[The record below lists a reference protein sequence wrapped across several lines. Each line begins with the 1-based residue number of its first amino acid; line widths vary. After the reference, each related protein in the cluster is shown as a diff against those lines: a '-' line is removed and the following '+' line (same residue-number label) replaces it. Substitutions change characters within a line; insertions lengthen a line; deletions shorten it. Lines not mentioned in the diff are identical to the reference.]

1 MRHKPW
7 PPSES
12 SLQMDSARNETRIF
26 RGIEAS
32 PGIAIG
38 TARLTDRS
46 RVAITEVSIGD
57 DEVEQECARFLAALR
72 DAREELLAVK
82 EHLSAHRGPE
92 HLYVVDTHLMIL
104 DDSMLT
110 QGTLDLIAGERI
122 NAEAALK
129 RNLQK
134 FKEFFAAIDDE
145 YLRERAGDVETVV
158 ERIMRAMVGKRQEC
172 IGSIDG
178 GKFIIVAHDL
188 SPTDILQIDKSK
200 VIGFITDL
208 GGRTSHTAILA
219 RALEIPAVVGL
230 ETITGEDI
238 DGLPIIIDGTDG
250 TVVVNPD
257 QDTFRDYLRRKQRYD
272 YLEQEFV
279 KLRDLPAETMDG
291 HRISL
296 MGNVEFPEEIPT
308 LKGHGGEGIGL
319 YRTEMLYMNRKGLP
333 DEEEQ
338 YLTYS
343 AIVEAMAPL
352 PVTIRTLDVGGDKL
366 ATDLHLEDEMN
377 PALGL
382 RAIRLSLR
390 KPEVFKTQLRAILR
404 ASARGKV
411 RIFFPMISGIEEVR
425 AAKAVLEEAKNELRS
440 EGIPFDNGIEV
451 GVMIEI
457 PSAVVIADILA
468 REVDFFSVGTNDL
481 IQYTLAIDRT
491 NEHLAHLYQPLHPA
505 VLRSLRTVV
514 EAAHDAGIRVCMCG
528 EMAGEARYLPILLGL
543 GFDELSMTG
552 ASIPRVK
559 KVLRRATRA
568 DARELV
574 SRVFAF
580 RSASEVETYLSGE
593 ISARFS
599 ESFD

>member
-1 MRHKPW
+1 MP
-7 PPSES
+7 
-12 SLQMDSARNETRIF
+12 MDSARNETKIF

-32 PGIAIG
+32 SGIAIG

-46 RVAITEVSIGD
+46 RVAVAEVSIGD
-57 DEVEQECARFLAALR
+57 DEVEQECARFLAALQV
-72 DAREELLAVK
+72 AREELRAVK
-82 EHLSAHRGPE
+82 EHLSASRGPE

-104 DDSMLT
+104 DDGMLT

-129 RNLQK
+129 RNLLK
-134 FKEFFAAIDDE
+134 FKEFFAGIEDE

-178 GKFIIVAHDL
+178 GKIIIVAHDL

-200 VIGFITDL
+200 VIGFVTDL

-238 DGLPIIIDGTDG
+238 DGLPMIIDGTDG

-272 YLEQEFV
+272 YLEQEFL

-308 LKGHGGEGIGL
+308 LKGHGGEGVGL
-319 YRTEMLYMNRKGLP
+319 YRTEMLYMNRQGLP

-338 YLTYS
+338 YLAYS

-425 AAKAVLEEAKNELRS
+425 AAKALLEEAKNELRS
-440 EGIPFDNGIEV
+440 AGIPFDSGLEV
-451 GVMIEI
+451 GIMIEI

-481 IQYTLAIDRT
+481 IQYSLAIDRT

-514 EAAHDAGIRVCMCG
+514 EAAHAAGIRVCMCG

-559 KVLRRATRA
+559 KVLRRSTRA

-574 SRVFAF
+574 SRAF
-580 RSASEVETYLSGE
+580 TFCSASEVETYLSSE

>member
-1 MRHKPW
+1 
-7 PPSES
+7 
-12 SLQMDSARNETRIF
+12 MDSARNETKIF

-32 PGIAIG
+32 AGIAIG
-38 TARLTDRS
+38 RARMTDRS
-46 RVAITEVSIGD
+46 RVAVTEVSIGE
-57 DEVEQECARFLAALR
+57 DEVVQECARFHAALQ

-82 EHLSAHRGPE
+82 EHLTASRGPE
-92 HLYVVDTHLMIL
+92 HLYVVDTHLLIL
-104 DDSMLT
+104 EDSMLT
-110 QGTLDLIAGERI
+110 RGTLDLIAGEKI

-129 RNLQK
+129 RNLAK
-134 FKEFFAAIDDE
+134 FKEFFGAIEDE
-145 YLRERAGDVETVV
+145 YLRERAGDVEIVV
-158 ERIMRAMVGKRQEC
+158 ERIMRAMVGKRQES

-178 GKFIIVAHDL
+178 GKIIIVAHDL
-188 SPTDILQIDKSK
+188 SPTDILQIDKNK
-200 VIGFITDL
+200 VIGFVTDL

-230 ETITGEDI
+230 ETITSEDI
-238 DGLPIIIDGTDG
+238 DSLPVIIDGTDG

-272 YLEQEFV
+272 YLEQEFL
-279 KLRDLPAETMDG
+279 KLRDLPAETPDG

-296 MGNVEFPEEIPT
+296 MGNVEFAEEIPT
-308 LKGHGGEGIGL
+308 LKGHGGEGVGL
-319 YRTEMLYMNRKGLP
+319 YRTEMLYMNRQGLP

-338 YLTYS
+338 YLAYS
-343 AIVEAMAPL
+343 AIVDAMAPL
-352 PVTIRTLDVGGDKL
+352 PVTIRTLDVGGDKI

-404 ASARGKV
+404 SSARGKV
-411 RIFFPMISGIEEVR
+411 RIFFPMISGVEEVR
-425 AAKAVLEEAKNELRS
+425 AAKSILEEAKNELRAA
-440 EGIPFDNGIEV
+440 GVPFDNGIEV
-451 GVMIEI
+451 GIMIEI

-481 IQYTLAIDRT
+481 IQYSLAIDRT
-491 NEHLAHLYQPLHPA
+491 NEHLSHLYQPLHPA
-505 VLRSLRTVV
+505 VLRSLRTLV
-514 EAAHDAGIRVCMCG
+514 EAAHAAGIRACMCG

-552 ASIPRVK
+552 VSIPRVK
-559 KVLRRATRA
+559 KVLRRATKA
-568 DARELV
+568 DSELLV
-574 SRVFAF
+574 SRAF
-580 RSASEVETYLSGE
+580 TFSTATEVETYLSRE